1 MGVILTHGSGSS
13 SSSGSGAFSQ
23 IEKLALEMELEYKT
37 ANASYFKDLN
47 YSAGG
52 LLTNIDIWTDSGM
65 TLQLFGKLLQYDSS
79 ENLSRTVLTRITDS
93 AQIAKILVYDGSGNL
108 NSLNVSAG

>member
-1 MGVILTHGSGSS
+1 MGVILTKSVGSG

-23 IEKLALEMELEYKT
+23 IEKLALEMEMEYKV

-47 YSAGG
+47 YSSGG

-65 TLQLFGKLLQYDSS
+65 TLRLFGKVLQYDAT
-79 ENLSRTVLTRITDS
+79 EALTRTTLTRVTDG
-93 AQIAKILVYDGSGNL
+93 AQIAKILAYDGSGNL
-108 NSLNVSAG
+108 NTLNVSAG